1 MDSLGLP
8 SEPALYTSDIQII
21 VIIMSKAAGESSM
34 YSQFQKPPTRK
45 KAGGGGRGGGGEGG
59 GVLLVTWAPDGE
71 CVLQDLQDSA
81 SMSCQ
86 ATERQGPVSDCIV
99 TFHSLSARS
108 PT

>member
-59 GVLLVTWAPDGE
+59 GEYYLLLGLRMVS
-71 CVLQDLQDSA
+71 V
-81 SMSCQ
+81 SCRTCRTPQ
-86 ATERQGPVSDCIV
+86 ACHAKPQNGKVQCLT
-99 TFHSLSARS
+99 A
-108 PT
+108 